1 MIKITTKLLELH
13 ADVKLL
19 YYTIELEDGSRL
31 VMNDTEFKE
40 LKDLL
45 KKM

>member
-13 ADVKLL
+13 ADDKLL
-19 YYTIELEDGSRL
+19 YYTIELEDGNRL

-40 LKDLL
+40 LKSILE
-45 KKM
+45 KM